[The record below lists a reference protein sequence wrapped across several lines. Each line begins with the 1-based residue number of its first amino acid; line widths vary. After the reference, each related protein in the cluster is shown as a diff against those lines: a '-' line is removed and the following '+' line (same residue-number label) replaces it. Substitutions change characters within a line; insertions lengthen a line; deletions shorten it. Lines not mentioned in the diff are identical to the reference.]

1 MQRID
6 TLIIGAGQAGLA
18 MSQSLTSL
26 GVEHVVLE
34 RGDVAERWRSERWPA
49 LRLLT
54 PAWQTR
60 LPGHRYTG
68 RAPESFLAMPDVIAM
83 LDGYARSRSLPVLA
97 RRTVLDVAPAGGG
110 YVVHTSRET
119 WRARTVVIATGY
131 CDAPLLPDAARD
143 VPCNIHQVVP
153 ADYRGA
159 ASLPGGAVLVVGASS
174 TGVQI
179 ADDLIRA
186 GRQVVIAV
194 GRHLRMPR
202 RYRGRDVLAWMEAMG
217 LLRQRIDDTASPDA
231 ARRQPSLQLVG
242 DVAPRTLDLGV
253 LHDHGALV
261 VGRLSGFN
269 GTIARFDDDLLATTV
284 AADAKLAMLLARID
298 AFIACQRRT
307 VVAAEP
313 FAPLW
318 PRFVDAPRE
327 LDLCAHGVSTIVWA
341 TGYTRRYPWLRVDGA
356 LDWRGDLAHIGG
368 LLRPTGLYTIG
379 MQFQRRR
386 NSAFI
391 DGVGLDA
398 QEIAQHIAAGLRALP
413 HPLMQGVAS

>member
-1 MQRID
+1 MRRID

-26 GVEHVVLE
+26 GIEHVAVE
-34 RGDVAERWRSERWPA
+34 RGAIGERWRSERWPA

-83 LDGYARSRSLPVLA
+83 LDEYARARSLPVLT
-97 RRTVLDVAPAGGG
+97 RRTVLDVTSAGTD
-110 YVVHTSRET
+110 YLVHTSHET
-119 WRARTVVIATGY
+119 WLARSVVVATGY

-143 VPCNIHQVVP
+143 VPCNIRQVVP

-159 ASLPGGAVLVVGASS
+159 ASLPSGAVLVVGASS

-186 GRQVVIAV
+186 GRDVVIAV

-217 LLRQRIDDTASPDA
+217 LLRQRIDETASPDA
-231 ARRQPSLQLVG
+231 ARKQPSLQLVG
-242 DVAPRTLDLGV
+242 DVEPRTLDLGV
-253 LHDHGALV
+253 LHDKGALV
-261 VGRLSGFN
+261 VGHLSGFN

-298 AFIACQRRT
+298 AFIGCLKRT

-313 FAPLW
+313 FVPLW

-341 TGYTRRYPWLRVDGA
+341 TGYTRRYPWMRVHGA
-356 LDWRGDLAHIGG
+356 LDARGDLAHVGG
-368 LLRPTGLYTIG
+368 FLQPRGLYTIG

-398 QEIAQHIAAGLRALP
+398 REIAQQIAADLGA
-413 HPLMQGVAS
+413 HPLASFHGVAS